1 MCCKLQLV
9 TTFNVELR
17 AIAKAFFYKLEEVHS
32 KSQNQSKLKLSVE
45 NEKISRGSLNMVVQ
59 ESEAIIEKVKKA
71 SENKDFLSIIYLF
84 EVVKHFDKM
93 KSRLQG
99 ISKQA
104 FHP

>member
-1 MCCKLQLV
+1 MLQLFALIFLKIRLKNGIWCYFSEIQMMAGIIPEQYQKG
-9 TTFNVELR
+9 TF
-17 AIAKAFFYKLEEVHS
+17 
-32 KSQNQSKLKLSVE
+32 
-45 NEKISRGSLNMVVQ
+45 EKISRGSLNMVVQ
-59 ESEAIIEKVKKA
+59 ESEVIIEKVKKA

>member
-1 MCCKLQLV
+1 MMAGIIPEQYQKG
-9 TTFNVELR
+9 TF
-17 AIAKAFFYKLEEVHS
+17 
-32 KSQNQSKLKLSVE
+32 
-45 NEKISRGSLNMVVQ
+45 EKISRGSLNMVVQ

-104 FHP
+104 FHPLLFNH